1 METSRPEFCSDTFG
15 CFKKMK
21 RWPLNLHRK
30 EFYVVMFY
38 SLSPEQREEVER
50 ENFRIWAEMLKTRSN
65 FLVAVHEKAE
75 KPDFVRNIQ
84 PYEIPA
90 LRALLRRYG
99 KSLEECG
106 APLEGE
112 LVRRAKDALDRR
124 DLQAPILQRYIG
136 WLKTD

>member
-1 METSRPEFCSDTFG
+1 
-15 CFKKMK
+15 
-21 RWPLNLHRK
+21 
-30 EFYVVMFY
+30 MFY

-50 ENFRIWAEMLKTRSN
+50 ENFRIWAEMLTTRAN
-65 FLVAVHEKAE
+65 FLVRVHEKAE
-75 KPDFVRNIQ
+75 KPDFVRTVQ

-90 LRALLRRYG
+90 LRALLQRYG

-112 LVRRAKDALDRR
+112 LVRRAKDVLNRG

-136 WLKTD
+136 MLETV